1 MPRLISFSRSI
12 YAVSGIKHA
21 FIHPAGIPHSIYVT
35 GSAKKGLIA
44 DPNDTYLEI
53 CNLTWE
59 FGTALKLGPIIP
71 LA

>member
-1 MPRLISFSRSI
+1 MKLLI
-12 YAVSGIKHA
+12 
-21 FIHPAGIPHSIYVT
+21 VT

-44 DPNDTYLEI
+44 DPNNTYLEA

-59 FGTALKLGPIIP
+59 FDTALKLGPFIP